1 MIQSIY
7 TSVTNADVIPD
18 KKGQIV
24 KSEPIPLLKDK
35 YLGEYRTEIEK
46 AKVRRNLGIPDEN
59 SMRWGHIEGFVEE
72 QKDLVQYVESKWLYK
87 NKISENITNIKEA
100 LDYVIYFVNNYKT
113 NDESII
119 DLNTKFD
126 KITLDLQTLEELLK
140 QDIQKNSDSIIDINT
155 DIEEINN
162 TIEEINKDI
171 ESVNESLRT
180 INVDENILQ
189 WVSSKLENSK
199 SIQLSNETLDI
210 KISEQENN
218 SISLLDNGLF
228 VQDYSEEIN
237 KIPIL
242 QESIDSVIDFTKYT
256 TSLSD
261 DSSVPNKIGGIEAG
275 TKVSDLKG
283 KSFVEILDTLLFPTT
298 VRNLIQPTVT
308 YGYIQ
313 NLVKVGSSVLK
324 PTLTFIKGDAG
335 EETNRIETITFNDSE
350 FTENTYTN
358 IGTYY
363 YKGIV
368 YYDAGEYLIDN
379 KGQVTNKRIEAGS
392 KEATTNVTTTYPWY
406 AGNNN
411 SVLEQILVKFGQDS
425 GDLEFTL
432 FGQNACIKLPGS
444 NTIINS
450 FKADGGMGY
459 LDIDM
464 DGWINSQE
472 TINGITYQVWTKQD
486 NYESNIS
493 HKINF
498 KLEL

>member
-7 TSVTNADVIPD
+7 TSVTNADVIQN
-18 KKGQIV
+18 KKGQYI

-35 YLGEYRTEIEK
+35 YLGEYRSDVEK

-59 SMRWGHIEGFVEE
+59 SMRWGNVEGFIEE
-72 QKDLVQYVESKWLYK
+72 QKDLVKYIESKWEYK
-87 NKISENITNIKEA
+87 NEISEDIINIKTA

-113 NDESII
+113 NDESIK
-119 DLNTKFD
+119 DLNVKFD
-126 KITLDLQTLEELLK
+126 KINLDLQNLEITLNN
-140 QDIQKNSDSIIDINT
+140 DIKNNSDLIA
-155 DIEEINN
+155 EININ
-162 TIEEINKDI
+162 IQNINKDI
-171 ESVNESLRT
+171 ESINESLQT
-180 INVDENILQ
+180 INVDQNILQ

-199 SIQLSNETLDI
+199 SIYLSDDILDI
-210 KISEQENN
+210 KISNQENN
-218 SISLLDNGLF
+218 SISLLEDGLF
-228 VQDYSEEIN
+228 IKDYSEEIN

-242 QESIDSVIDFTKYT
+242 QESIDSVSNYNKYT
-256 TSLSD
+256 TDLSD

-283 KSFVEILDTLLFPTT
+283 KTFTEILDTLLFPTT
-298 VRNLIQPTVT
+298 VRNLIQPTLT
-308 YGYIQ
+308 YSYIQ

-392 KEATTNVTTTYPWY
+392 KEATTNVTATYPWY

-411 SVLEQILVKFGQDS
+411 SVLEQVLVKFGQAS

-432 FGQNACIKLPGS
+432 SGQNACIKLPGS

-464 DGWINSQE
+464 DGWINSQQ

>member
-7 TSVTNADVIPD
+7 TSVTNADVIQN
-18 KKGQIV
+18 KKGQYI

-35 YLGEYRTEIEK
+35 YLGEYRSDVEK

-59 SMRWGHIEGFVEE
+59 SMRWGNVEGFIEE
-72 QKDLVQYVESKWLYK
+72 QKDLVKYIESKWEYK
-87 NKISENITNIKEA
+87 NEISEDIINIKTA

-113 NDESII
+113 NDESIK
-119 DLNTKFD
+119 DLNVKFD
-126 KITLDLQTLEELLK
+126 KINLDLQNLETTLNN
-140 QDIQKNSDSIIDINT
+140 DIKNNSDLIA
-155 DIEEINN
+155 EININ
-162 TIEEINKDI
+162 IQNINKDI
-171 ESVNESLRT
+171 ESINESLQT
-180 INVDENILQ
+180 INVDQNILQ

-199 SIQLSNETLDI
+199 SIYLSDDILDI
-210 KISEQENN
+210 KISNQENN
-218 SISLLDNGLF
+218 SISLLEDGLF
-228 VQDYSEEIN
+228 IKDYSEEIN

-242 QESIDSVIDFTKYT
+242 QESIDSVSNYNKYT
-256 TSLSD
+256 TDLSD

-283 KSFVEILDTLLFPTT
+283 KTFTEILDTLLFPTT
-298 VRNLIQPTVT
+298 VRNLIQPTLT
-308 YGYIQ
+308 YSYIQ

-392 KEATTNVTTTYPWY
+392 KEATTNVTATYPWY

-411 SVLEQILVKFGQDS
+411 SVLEQVLVKFGQAS

-432 FGQNACIKLPGS
+432 SGQNACIKLPGS

>member
-7 TSVTNADVIPD
+7 TSVTNADVIQN
-18 KKGQIV
+18 KKGQYI

-35 YLGEYRTEIEK
+35 YLGEYRSDVEK

-59 SMRWGHIEGFVEE
+59 SMRWGNVEGFIEE
-72 QKDLVQYVESKWLYK
+72 QKDLVKYIESKWEYK
-87 NKISENITNIKEA
+87 NEISEDIINIKTA

-113 NDESII
+113 NDESIK
-119 DLNTKFD
+119 DLNVKFD
-126 KITLDLQTLEELLK
+126 KINLDLQNLETTLNN
-140 QDIQKNSDSIIDINT
+140 DIKNNSDLIA
-155 DIEEINN
+155 EININ
-162 TIEEINKDI
+162 IQNINKDI
-171 ESVNESLRT
+171 ESINESLQT
-180 INVDENILQ
+180 INVDQNILQ

-199 SIQLSNETLDI
+199 SIYLSDDILDI
-210 KISEQENN
+210 KISNQENN
-218 SISLLDNGLF
+218 SISLLEDGLF
-228 VQDYSEEIN
+228 IKDYSEEIN

-242 QESIDSVIDFTKYT
+242 QESIDSVSNYNKYT
-256 TSLSD
+256 TDLSD

-283 KSFVEILDTLLFPTT
+283 KTFTEILDTLLFPTT
-298 VRNLIQPTVT
+298 VRNLIQPTLT
-308 YGYIQ
+308 YSYIQ

-392 KEATTNVTTTYPWY
+392 KEATTNVTATYPWY

-411 SVLEQILVKFGQDS
+411 SVLEQVLVKFGQDS

-432 FGQNACIKLPGS
+432 SGQNACIKLPGS

>member
-7 TSVTNADVIPD
+7 TSVTNANVIQN
-18 KKGQIV
+18 KKGQCI

-35 YLGEYRTEIEK
+35 YLGEYRSDVEK

-59 SMRWGHIEGFVEE
+59 SMRWGNIEGFIEE
-72 QKDLVQYVESKWLYK
+72 QKDLVKYIESKWEYK
-87 NKISENITNIKEA
+87 NEISEDIINIKTA

-113 NDESII
+113 NDESIK
-119 DLNTKFD
+119 DLNVKFD
-126 KITLDLQTLEELLK
+126 KINLDLQNLEITLNN
-140 QDIQKNSDSIIDINT
+140 DIKNNSNLID
-155 DIEEINN
+155 EININ
-162 TIEEINKDI
+162 IQNINKDI
-171 ESVNESLRT
+171 ESINESLQT
-180 INVDENILQ
+180 INVDQNILQ

-199 SIQLSNETLDI
+199 SIYLSDDILDI
-210 KISEQENN
+210 KISNQENN
-218 SISLLDNGLF
+218 SISLLEDGLF
-228 VQDYSEEIN
+228 IKDYSEEIN

-242 QESIDSVIDFTKYT
+242 QESIDSVSNYNKYT
-256 TSLSD
+256 TDLSD

-283 KSFVEILDTLLFPTT
+283 KTFIEILDTLLFPTT
-298 VRNLIQPTVT
+298 VRNLIQPTLT
-308 YGYIQ
+308 YSYIQ
-313 NLVKVGSSVLK
+313 NLVKVGSSVQH
-324 PTLTFIKGDAG
+324 PILTFIQGDAG
-335 EETNRIETITFNDSE
+335 EETNRIETITFNNSN
-350 FTENTYTN
+350 FTNNVYSDV
-358 IGTYY
+358 GTYY

-368 YYDAGEYLIDN
+368 YYNAGEYLIDN
-379 KGQVTNKRIEAGS
+379 KGQITNKRIEAGF
-392 KEATTNVTTTYPWY
+392 KEANINVTATYPWY
-406 AGNNN
+406 IGNIN
-411 SVLEQILVKFGQDS
+411 SNSEQILVPFGQSS
-425 GDLEFTL
+425 GELEFTL
-432 FGQNACIKLPGS
+432 SGQDAYVKLPGS

-464 DGWINSQE
+464 NGWINSQE